1 MGTSNPYSYFSSPS
15 FGVDTTGQFKDITSF
30 LPKKDNMLLAPLA
43 APLITGLFSAGS
55 SMFGANKAEE
65 SARRSD
71 NTARQ
76 IAQGQFAAH
85 NAGLLEAREA
95 EKVRLGFG
103 MWDKVFSAGTGADLD
118 FGRQQKASLFQRNV
132 LDPLS
137 AANERDDLR
146 ARMGIEGSAA
156 ARGLRQEANREA
168 LKRTLAEKQGQMMGM
183 FGRIAPVDTST
194 LFV

>member
-1 MGTSNPYSYFSSPS
+1 MATSNPYSYFSSPS
-15 FGVDTTGQFKDITSF
+15 FGVDTTGEFKDITSF

-55 SMFGANKAEE
+55 SMFGANKAEQ

-71 NTARQ
+71 DTSRA

-95 EKVRLGFG
+95 EKSRLGYG
-103 MWDKVFSAGTGADLD
+103 IWDKVFSAGTGADLD
-118 FGRQQKASLFQRNV
+118 FERQQKASLFQRNV
-132 LDPLS
+132 LDRLS
-137 AANERDDLR
+137 AANERDDIR
-146 ARMGIEGSAA
+146 ARMGIEGSSA
-156 ARGLRQEANREA
+156 ARELRQEANREA